1 MNMTAISPQH
11 KGINGSSPILS
22 PTSAETPIHYSFNVP
37 FASDLAG
44 PNVED
49 ILYATAGAVERWTHP
64 ADAPDDVPIYELP
77 VHAQNVT
84 NLRKLCKDLTSGPLP
99 IEAYV
104 KSSEPKRVKGQVTN
118 VCLSGS
124 PELVHK
130 SRETI
135 LNDTP
140 LALVSQRVSTMR
152 MLILTPFKRCAVV
165 DVDGELVIDTAQT
178 ALKSHVVEHL
188 DQIAAFCGV
197 DVFLLGPKFASLV
210 DGQNANGDAG
220 RDQRWRVAIYGDM
233 ESAEHAKTRVL
244 IFIDRLVCLSL
255 EKWMDGILFA
265 NINLAR
271 TCS

>member
-1 MNMTAISPQH
+1 MNKLANMRHWSERMGPGFGMSRPNMNMTAMTPQQKTTH
-11 KGINGSSPILS
+11 GSSPILS
-22 PTSAETPIHYSFNVP
+22 PTAADTPIHYSFNVP

-49 ILYATAGAVERWTHP
+49 ILYATSGAVERWTHP

-99 IEAYV
+99 IEAHV

-140 LALVSQRVSTMR
+140 LALVRQRFLIVS
-152 MLILTPFKRCAVV
+152 
-165 DVDGELVIDTAQT
+165 
-178 ALKSHVVEHL
+178 ALM
-188 DQIAAFCGV
+188 
-197 DVFLLGPKFASLV
+197 
-210 DGQNANGDAG
+210 
-220 RDQRWRVAIYGDM
+220 Y
-233 ESAEHAKTRVL
+233 
-244 IFIDRLVCLSL
+244 
-255 EKWMDGILFA
+255 
-265 NINLAR
+265 
-271 TCS
+271 